1 MEHLRHIGVFIRAAE
16 LGSFS
21 AAGDALGLTGSAAS
35 KAVAVLEAALGV
47 PLFARST
54 RGITLTADGERFYP
68 RCKAILADL
77 ADASREL
84 GAARS
89 APRGTL
95 RVLMHPGPA
104 RARIAAQLPRFLKR
118 YPQLTIDASAEDGVI
133 DLEARGFDVAILYGD
148 PPKSPTVSGPA
159 AALVMRRIVDGEF
172 ITCAAP
178 SYLLLHG
185 APREPE
191 DLLRHACLARSNPD
205 SKPRTEW
212 TFANESRRCTVKV
225 QPRLYTNDGLC
236 LTHAAVAGGGI
247 VHLPKINMAPLLASG
262 ALVRL
267 LDGWFSES
275 SPMQVLYAASSR
287 RLPKVR
293 AFVDFVVEVFADVG
307 PGTARPP
314 HAHVPRDWPM
324 LHKPRHDV
332 GAR

>member
-1 MEHLRHIGVFIRAAE
+1 MEHLRHIGVFVRATE

-35 KAVAVLEAALGV
+35 KAVAVLEASVGV

-68 RCKAILADL
+68 RCKAILAEL
-77 ADASREL
+77 ADAEREL

-104 RARIAAQLPRFLKR
+104 NARIAEQLPRFLQR
-118 YPQLTIDASAEDGVI
+118 YPQLTIDATVEDGVI
-133 DLEARGFDVAILYGD
+133 DLETRGFDVAILYGD
-148 PPKSPTVSGPA
+148 PPRSVSGPA
-159 AALVMRRIVDGEF
+159 AALVMRRLVDGEF

-178 SYLLLHG
+178 SYLRRHS

-205 SKPRTEW
+205 SKPRTAW

-225 QPRLYTNDGLC
+225 QPRLYANDGAC
-236 LTHAAVAGGGI
+236 VTKAAVAGGGI

-262 ALVRL
+262 QLLRL
-267 LDGWFSES
+267 LDGWFSEA
-275 SPMQVLYAASSR
+275 SPMQVLYPARAR

-293 AFVDFVVEVFADVG
+293 AFVDFVVEAFADVG
-307 PGTARPP
+307 PGTTRPP
-314 HAHVPRDWPM
+314 RAHEAQAWPM
-324 LHKPRHDV
+324 LRKPHHDDV
-332 GAR
+332 GRR